1 MHVKQIIKNI
11 KKININ
17 KINIKSPKTYIGFF
31 IIVLIIFL
39 GGFWWY
45 RKKTFFAE
53 NFIVTGSDTGGD
65 PDDAPEKPDNESA
78 TSRFLEY
85 AGGNATDGYSFGGL
99 TTGLD
104 AAINALTVGE
114 AKKPQWND
122 LEYDDGEMTSKL
134 NLYTSRDISNLEVE
148 IINDNCSNRSLLKSD
163 YKDDICEKYIGDYS
177 TINEKCRGL
186 NVNSCPLTK
195 CCVLLNGNKCVAG
208 NVKGPTYYTDKG
220 IEIEFDYYEFRG
232 QRYPELLSEE
242 ERNNKCA
249 PYAENSTGI
258 SKDCMIQLFNK
269 AGCSNENPDKIITD
283 DFVNQN
289 IKSTKR
295 FIRNDLTKRVQILK
309 NLANDDEVTQKD
321 KLIMCSGPVSECD
334 KFYSY
339 DTGISSEC
347 MTEQF
352 EKERLK
358 QLQQRYELSDMTV
371 IGDASLNQLPSFIT
385 DDTVELMKTAN
396 KGSVFDWIK
405 TTVQDEIFNNV
416 PCSAFNPTDINI
428 SKKCMR
434 DMFKE
439 AGCTTSTP
447 DDYFKRPGTVKGYG
461 DLSNTSK
468 AAIQLQLNSFATL
481 VGPEDKDALFPP
493 DKQTMCYGRK
503 NVCDNYYWMG
513 SSGIRKD
520 CMQNMFDYA
529 LEQQVETF
537 NNKNPNA
544 NPAEKLSVDYF
555 DTFIDDAYVIKLAAF
570 DKRAVFITI
579 WVGVRQLIKNF
590 TATN

>member
-11 KKININ
+11 KKIN
-17 KINIKSPKTYIGFF
+17 INIKSPKTYIGFF

-53 NFIVTGSDTGGD
+53 NFIITGSDTGGD

-134 NLYTSRDISNLEVE
+134 NLYTIRDISNLEVE
-148 IINDNCSNRSLLKSD
+148 IVNDNCSKRSLLKSD

-186 NVNSCPLTK
+186 NMTTCPLTK

-208 NVKGPTYYTDKG
+208 NVKGPTYYTDNG

-232 QRYPELLSEE
+232 KRYPELSSEE

-258 SKDCMIQLFNK
+258 SQDCMIQLFNK
-269 AGCSNENPDKIITD
+269 AGCSNDNPDKIITD
-283 DFVNQN
+283 AYVNNN

-339 DTGISSEC
+339 DTEVSSEC
-347 MTEQF
+347 MSEQF
-352 EKERLK
+352 EKERLR
-358 QLQQRYELSDMTV
+358 QLQRHYELTDMAV
-371 IGDASLNQLPSFIT
+371 IGDASLNQIPSFIT
-385 DDTVELMKTAN
+385 DDSVELMKTEN
-396 KGSVFDWIK
+396 KSGVFNWIK
-405 TTVQDEIFNNV
+405 TKVEDEIFNNV
-416 PCSAFNPTDINI
+416 PCSAFYPTDINI

-439 AGCTTSTP
+439 AGCPSSTP
-447 DDYFKRPGTVKGYG
+447 DDYFNRPGTMNGYG
-461 DLSNTSK
+461 DLSSASK

-481 VGPEDKDALFPP
+481 VGPENKDNLFPS
-493 DKQTMCYGRK
+493 DYSTMCYGRK

-529 LEQQVETF
+529 LEIFVDYF
-537 NNKNPNA
+537 NQRNTSP

-555 DTFIDDAYVIKLAAF
+555 DTFIDDAYVIKMAAF
-570 DKRAVFITI
+570 DKRTVFWTI
-579 WVGVRQLIKNF
+579 CMDVMKLIKNF